1 MSSSDALAQ
10 SSDPLLNLFHPQKY
24 FGAISETMDA
34 GINDYVKKQCAYVKL
49 DQNKSQL
56 LKRKYAPIEPDTFRN
71 MYYMKYMKSLV
82 HPGENVGTI
91 AA

>member
-1 MSSSDALAQ
+1 M
-10 SSDPLLNLFHPQKY
+10 NLFHPQKY

-34 GINDYVKKQCAYVKL
+34 GINEYVKKQCAFVKL
-49 DQNKSQL
+49 EESKKSL
-56 LKRKYAPIEPDTFRN
+56 LKRKYKPIEPDTFRS